1 MESIKNVVSRFP
13 HEIGFALLGTIAAT
27 VLIEISDLNVP
38 VGNFCVRLI
47 MMANLGLVLSCSLS
61 LFLENNSF
69 SGLKRVLFRLLV
81 LLLVIVLF
89 FLIDPS
95 ERETDYFRFI
105 LLALAIHL
113 LVSFSAFFGTGKI
126 HAFWQFNKTIFLR
139 FIVGGLYSA
148 VLFLGLAAA
157 LGSMN
162 FLFNFNF
169 DWDTFAIVWVWIAG
183 IFQTVFFLSGVPR
196 ELNKLEELQTYP
208 NALKV
213 FTQFVLVP
221 LASVYAIILLA
232 YEVKILID
240 WELPKGLVSNLVLGY
255 AVFGIL
261 SLLLIYP
268 VRNLSENKWL
278 NTFSRSF
285 YYVLIPLILLLFWA
299 VLARVIDYGLTE
311 ERYFL
316 IILAVWLSFICGY
329 FLISK
334 TQNIMIIPFSLC
346 MVTICSVYGPQ
357 GAFSIS
363 KRSQIH
369 ELKLLFE
376 KHGALE
382 GDRIISLKVKPEKN
396 DRVRMINIVDYL
408 VVMHGLESFNP
419 IIKHNLEQ
427 VKDSLNAIQES
438 KKFDSRN
445 NRWELIS
452 RQKLWLY
459 QYLNLQAD
467 DENNSKLNLGVKTV
481 EAFKSEPIPL
491 DHPDYLLSVNL
502 DSDTSSTTILG
513 KKLLIYQSRKEN
525 KLSFEYNSEVN
536 VVHLEPFLSTLEKEF
551 KNQNL
556 ADKQTVQVPGY
567 SLSQEIEF
575 DSMKLQ
581 IVFNRITFD
590 DNYNVIS
597 AEACLLI
604 SLKNQLK

>member
-1 MESIKNVVSRFP
+1 
-13 HEIGFALLGTIAAT
+13 
-27 VLIEISDLNVP
+27 
-38 VGNFCVRLI
+38 
-47 MMANLGLVLSCSLS
+47 
-61 LFLENNSF
+61 
-69 SGLKRVLFRLLV
+69 VLFRLLV
-81 LLLVIVLF
+81 LLLVIGLF

-105 LLALAIHL
+105 LIALAFHL

-139 FIVGGLYSA
+139 FIIGGLYST

-157 LGSMN
+157 IGSMN
-162 FLFNFNF
+162 FLFNFKF

-183 IFQTVFFLSGVPR
+183 IFQTVFFLSGVPQ
-196 ELNKLEELQTYP
+196 ELNKLEDLKTYP

-346 MVTICSVYGPQ
+346 LITICSVYGPQ
-357 GAFSIS
+357 GAFSTS
-363 KRSQIH
+363 RRSQIH
-369 ELKLLFE
+369 ELKVLFE

-396 DRVRMINIVDYL
+396 DRLRMINIVDYL

-419 IIKHNLEQ
+419 IIKHDLDQ
-427 VKDSLNAIQES
+427 VKDSLIAILES
-438 KKFDSRN
+438 KKIDSRT

-481 EAFKSEPIPL
+481 EAFNSELISL
-491 DHPDYLLSVNL
+491 HNAEYLFSLNL
-502 DSDTSSTTILG
+502 TSDTSSTSVLSQN
-513 KKLLIYQSRKEN
+513 LLIYQN
-525 KLSFEYNSEVN
+525 KKQKKLKLEYKSEVKF
-536 VVHLEPFLSTLEKEF
+536 VLLDSFLGTLKEEF
-551 KNQNL
+551 QKQAL
-556 ADKQTVQVPGY
+556 TDKQTMQVPRDL
-567 SLSQEIEF
+567 LSQDIEF
-575 DSMKLQ
+575 DNMKVQ
-581 IVFNRITFD
+581 IVFNRITFN
-590 DNYNVIS
+590 DNNNLIS
-597 AEACLLI
+597 AEAYLLI
-604 SLKNQLK
+604 S